1 MRLSFLPLLSPHPR
15 ASEMGSVVG
24 SIREPAGWFMM
35 IDALTYTAGTHL
47 YICALS
53 SFLIAQSLGTS
64 GQSHGPYEQKHLS
77 KHAKSF
83 WVDGQRFWAN
93 ILRYK
98 RHKMRGVK
106 LNLPIVF
113 FFICQHSL

>member
-24 SIREPAGWFMM
+24 SIREPAGWFIMT
-35 IDALTYTAGTHL
+35 DALTYTAGTHP

-53 SFLIAQSLGTS
+53 SFLKAQSLGTS

-83 WVDGQRFWAN
+83 WVDGQRF
-93 ILRYK
+93 
-98 RHKMRGVK
+98 
-106 LNLPIVF
+106 
-113 FFICQHSL
+113 